1 MEAMELHALIMAG
14 GGGTR
19 FWPRSRQSHP
29 KQFLR
34 FRAERTLLQETV
46 ERLCAQIPPER
57 TWIITAAAHCQQ
69 AVEQVAEWLS
79 ADQVIG
85 EPSGRDT
92 AACVGLGAALVS
104 RQNPQAALLV
114 VPADHIIE
122 PVQEFRRVVH
132 AAVQFLRD
140 YPDRLITFG
149 IWPTYPA
156 TGYGYI
162 RRGKPVGTRQ
172 EVFASHVREFREKP
186 DFPTAERFLAS
197 GEYFWNSGIFLWRVE
212 TILDELAQRRPALHT
227 AVREIAAAWDS
238 PQRDAVFQTLYS
250 HLERISI
257 DYAVM
262 QDAGQ
267 AGRVLVVHAPF
278 QWDDVGSWLALER
291 HNPQDANGNTV
302 QGLHCGVDTSRCVIV
317 SDAGHLIATLGV
329 HDLVIVQ
336 CGEATLVTT
345 RQSEANVKKLVEA
358 LKSRGLDR
366 YL

>member
-1 MEAMELHALIMAG
+1 MELYALVMAG

-34 FRAERTLLQETV
+34 FRGERTLLQETV
-46 ERLCAQIPPER
+46 ERLSAQVPSER
-57 TWIITAAAHCQQ
+57 TWVITAASHRPH

-79 ADQVIG
+79 EDQVIG

-92 AACVGLGAALVS
+92 AACVGLGAALVH
-104 RQNPQAALLV
+104 RHNPQAALLV

-122 PVQEFRRVVH
+122 PVQEFRRAVH

-149 IWPTYPA
+149 IRPTYPA

-162 RRGKPVGTRQ
+162 RQGEPLGKRQ
-172 EVFASHVREFREKP
+172 DVFASHVQEFREKP
-186 DFPTAERFLAS
+186 DFATAQRLLAS
-197 GEYFWNSGIFLWRVE
+197 GEYFWNSGIFLWRVD
-212 TILDELAQRRPALHT
+212 TILQELAQRRPALHA
-227 AVREIAAAWDS
+227 AVQEIAAAWDS
-238 PQRDAVFQTLYS
+238 SQRDAVFQKNYS
-250 HLERISI
+250 TLERISI

-267 AGRVLVVHAPF
+267 AGRVVVVHAPF
-278 QWDDVGSWLALER
+278 HWDDVGSWLALER
-291 HNPQDANGNTV
+291 HNPQDAAGNTV
-302 QGLHCGVDTSRCVIV
+302 QGLHCGVDTSNCVIV

-329 HDLVIVQ
+329 RDLVIVQ
-336 CGEATLVTT
+336 CGDVTLVTT
-345 RQSEANVKKLVEA
+345 RQSEADVKKLVEV
-358 LKSRGLDR
+358 LRSKGWDR